1 MELPNARGATIDP
14 AKVRDYLLSP
24 SHPIGRFKAA
34 VFVALGYSANDWEVL
49 RDDLLTLARTGSA
62 VAGPPDLHGTK
73 FEVDGIL
80 ATPSG
85 RAARFRTVWIVR
97 AGEQRPRFV
106 TAYPKN
112 AR

>member
-14 AKVRDYLLSP
+14 AKVRAYLLSP

-34 VFVALGYSANDWEVL
+34 VFVALGYSAQNWEVL
-49 RDDLLTLARTGSA
+49 RDDLLTLARTGSSI
-62 VAGPPDLHGTK
+62 AGQPDLYGTK
-73 FEVDGIL
+73 YEVDGIL

-85 RAARFRTVWIVR
+85 RAAPFRTVWMVR
-97 AGEQRPRFV
+97 AGEQLPRFV
-106 TAYPKN
+106 TAYPHE